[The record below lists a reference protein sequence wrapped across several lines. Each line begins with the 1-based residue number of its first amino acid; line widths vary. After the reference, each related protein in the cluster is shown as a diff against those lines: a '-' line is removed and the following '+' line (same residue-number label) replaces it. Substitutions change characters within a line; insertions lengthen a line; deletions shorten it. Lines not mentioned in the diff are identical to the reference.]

1 MKTFRPANLAL
12 VVVIILGV
20 IFMGQVFFNNS
31 NDSQE
36 ITATEFI
43 QLWQNRDIA
52 KLEIIGE
59 SSVSGETRAGEKFFL
74 VYPGTSELLD
84 ELRTNPDLAAS
95 VALNIKKENNEFSW
109 GALLPSII
117 STLIVV
123 VIFIIFMN
131 QIQGGNNKTMQFAK
145 SKAKLYSGEKGK
157 TTFEDVAGV
166 DEAIE
171 ELGEIV
177 DFLKQPKRY
186 ADMGAKMPR
195 GILLVGAPG
204 TGKTLLA
211 KAVAGEAGVPF
222 FTTSGSD
229 FVEMFVGVGASRVRD
244 MFEQAKRCLPCIV
257 FIDEIDAVGRQRG
270 TGLGGGHDEREQTL
284 NQILVEMDGF
294 DPNMGLIVI
303 AATNRPDVLDP
314 ALLRP
319 GRFDRRVT
327 VDYPDVKGREE
338 ILKVHAK
345 GKPLDEAVNLSEI
358 AKGTVGFTG
367 ADLANLL
374 NEATLLAVRQGKKK
388 VEQDD
393 IQEAVERTYAGP
405 SRKSRVLSDQ
415 EKNLVAFH
423 EAGHALVGCL
433 TPTSDP
439 VLKVTIIPRG
449 RAGGYTLMIPEDDRK
464 HKYATK
470 NEMVNEIEVLL
481 GGRVAEELAL
491 KEVSTGASNDLE
503 RATKIARKMV
513 AEYGMSDLGPVTFGS
528 RSEEMV
534 FLGRDFNRDKN
545 YSEKV
550 AAQIDEEINKIVHEA
565 YDKVKKLLNDNLD
578 KLTKIAE
585 MLKEKE
591 VVSGDQI
598 RELIAS

>member
-345 GKPLDEAVNLSEI
+345 GKPLDEAVDLSEI

-374 NEATLLAVRQGKKK
+374 NEATLLAVRQSKKK

-470 NEMVNEIEVLL
+470 NEMINEIEVLL

-565 YDKVKKLLNDNLD
+565 YDKVKKLLTDNLD

-598 RELIAS
+598 RELIAT